1 MKMEECKV
9 TAVFPERGTV
19 RVTRE
24 QSDGTVSA
32 ELPIVFQWTLK
43 NQEYTMPAIDEHV
56 ICIFNGSVGYVLG
69 AIYSDVS
76 APPVKDVNKHY
87 IRFED
92 GTFVEYDTKEQ
103 VLTVKSMGNVVV
115 QGKNILM
122 N

>member
-1 MKMEECKV
+1 MKMEECTV

-19 RVTRE
+19 RVKRE
-24 QSDGTVSA
+24 QSDGIISA

-43 NQEYTMPAIDEHV
+43 NQEYTMPAIGEPV

-76 APPVKDVNKHY
+76 TPPVKDANKHY

-103 VLTVKSMGNVVV
+103 VLTVKSEGNVIL